1 MSMNDVLVFMA
12 DGTEEIEA
20 LTVVDLLRRVN
31 IPVHMV
37 SVNDAEYI
45 TGSHA
50 ITVKMDMGISDVNPD
65 SASMIV
71 LPGGMPGTNKLMD
84 SEKLTKMIHSFAEE
98 GKYLAA
104 ICAAPSILGVNDLL
118 EGKKATCY
126 PGFEEKLLGAKYV
139 KKPVAVDGKIITSR
153 GLGTAIEFTA
163 AIVTAL
169 KSKEDA
175 DNLLKQI
182 IYK

>member
-1 MSMNDVLVFMA
+1 MKEVLVFMA

-31 IPVHMV
+31 IPVSMV
-37 SVNDAEYI
+37 SVNDAEYV

-50 ITVKMDMGISDVNPD
+50 ITIKMDMGISSVDFDN
-65 SASMIV
+65 AAMIV

-84 SEKLTKMIHSFAEE
+84 SEKLTKMIHTFAEE

-118 EGKKATCY
+118 EGKTATCY
-126 PGFEEKLLGAKYV
+126 PGFEEKLMGANCV
-139 KKPVAVDGKIITSR
+139 KEPVAVDGNIITSR
-153 GLGTAIEFTA
+153 GLGTAIEFAA
-163 AIVTAL
+163 AIVSAL
-169 KSKEDA
+169 LSPEDA
-175 DNLLKQI
+175 DTLLKQV